1 MTLPLETSPWSPT
14 LPPHLERAVGA
25 VVVDPDHALVLVREV
40 AGGFGGCA
48 WTPLAKGRPDLGESD
63 EACALREVH
72 EEMGAG
78 CVIVGELPGWWIG
91 STTAT
96 RLFIARV
103 VGALVP
109 HDAETASVRWVALD
123 EARELVALSPS
134 PVVQRRDLA
143 VLDSLRAV
151 SPPGVGER

>member
-48 WTPLAKGRPDLGESD
+48 WTLTAKGRPDPGESD
-63 EACALREVH
+63 EECALREVR
-72 EEMGAG
+72 EEMGAT
-78 CVIVGELPGWWIG
+78 CAIVGEMPGWWIG
-91 STTAT
+91 TTTAT

-103 VGALVP
+103 VGALGP
-109 HDAETASVRWVALD
+109 HDAETASVRWATLD
-123 EARELVALSPS
+123 EGRELVALSPS
-134 PVVQRRDLA
+134 EIVRRRDLA
-143 VLDSLRAV
+143 LLDAVKRHLRAA
-151 SPPGVGER
+151 R